1 MSKMEQGQSQ
11 QSAGK
16 AGQHPMEQLKERLS
30 LITKSIP
37 RGSEIIYID
46 YPVHSNGGDILI
58 MKGTEAF
65 FKAYGIRVRARYSV
79 LDFPD
84 GLKVPPG
91 CILVLHGGG
100 NFGDLYAKHQL
111 LRERVVERY
120 PGHRIVMLPQ
130 TIFYKSELNFGRTA
144 AILNRHGDVHLYVRD
159 SLSYEMARKKFK
171 NVHVYMSPDMAH
183 QLYPIESPSVAQ
195 GDTLFFLR
203 TDIEKTSQQEQ
214 LEKQS
219 GARSASLD
227 WTSLYTPMERKALVL
242 LMKLY
247 RLPGARGPLQRIWY
261 GYSQYLV
268 DKAIREFGLYG
279 SIVTSRLHGHILSC
293 LMDKPNVLLDNSY
306 GKNTSYFTAWTSG
319 VPGSELSAG
328 EVAN

>member
-1 MSKMEQGQSQ
+1 MSKFEQGGPQ
-11 QSAGK
+11 QGAGK
-16 AGQHPMEQLKERLS
+16 SGQHPMEQLKEKLS
-30 LITKSIP
+30 LITRSIP

-84 GLKVPPG
+84 ELNVPPDV
-91 CILVLHGGG
+91 ILVLHGGG

-111 LRERVVERY
+111 LRERIVERY

-144 AILNRHGDVHLYVRD
+144 AILNRHRDVHLYVRD
-159 SLSYEMARKKFK
+159 SISYEMARKKFK
-171 NVHVYMSPDMAH
+171 NVQVFLSPDMAH
-183 QLYPIESPSVAQ
+183 QLYPIAQPESPQ
-195 GDTLFFLR
+195 GSTLFFLR
-203 TDIEKTSQQEQ
+203 TDIEKTPMQER
-214 LEKQS
+214 LESQS
-219 GARSASLD
+219 GAQSASLD

-242 LMKLY
+242 MMKLY
-247 RLPGARGPLQRIWY
+247 RLPGARKPMQRIWY
-261 GYSQYLV
+261 QYSQYLV
-268 DKAIREFGLYG
+268 DKAIREFSRYE

-306 GKNTSYFTAWTSG
+306 GKNTSYYTAWSSG
-319 VPGSELSAG
+319 VPGAELSAG